1 MRNCYEGGN
10 ERTGGMTG
18 KRETA
23 SPDFS
28 GHRAK
33 TGTG

>member
-10 ERTGGMTG
+10 ERTGGMSR

-23 SPDFS
+23 CLEFS
-28 GHRAK
+28 GHRVK
-33 TGTG
+33 TGIS